1 MAHIIQLPKIE
12 DKRGNLSFLEGDN
25 HVPYTIERCYWIYD
39 VPGGEHRGGHAF
51 KKQQEVIIA
60 LSGSFDV
67 IVDDGVQKQQFQLN
81 RSYYGLYI
89 PQGMWR
95 QIENFSTNALALI
108 LSSTPFDES
117 DYIRN
122 YNEFLTYKK

>member
-1 MAHIIQLPKIE
+1 MVKIIELPKIE
-12 DKRGNLSFLEGDN
+12 DRRGNLSFLEANN
-25 HVPYTIERCYWIYD
+25 HVPFTIERCYWIYD

-67 IVDDGVQKQQFQLN
+67 IVDDGAQKQQFQLN

-108 LSSTPFDES
+108 LSSTPFDEN